1 MAMND
6 VAQGIEKPPGEEES
20 PRDRHLFGKG
30 PKKMLALDGGGVRGA
45 ITVAFLEEIER
56 ILTEEQQRQTG
67 LAADKQLAPP
77 EGTERAKTKPVRL
90 GDWFD
95 LCGGTSTGAIIAGA
109 LALGHTIGEIKD
121 FYLRLAPRVFKRP
134 FWRVPGLQSKFDARA
149 LTDEINAIVKDRRLD
164 SPDLITGLAV
174 IAKRMDTGSPWI
186 LANNK
191 KAPYWE
197 SNKFYRL
204 STLVRAS
211 TAAPHY
217 FDPEILPIT
226 EDAPQDPLGAVKA
239 NLTGLPILSVLLS
252 KVRALYG
259 MVSKSGPTSDTHGL
273 FVDGG
278 VTPHNSPV
286 VALLMTTVLKPMGIC
301 WQLGPENLTIIS
313 IGTGLYRTRVTFAD
327 VGFAGALK
335 LALGALVSMMGD
347 TQYLALAEMQWLG
360 QCMTCWTVNS
370 ELRTLCGDAPPG
382 GPWFR
387 FARYDVRL
395 EHAWLSQNLG
405 LNLGAKELTRL
416 QGMDDPGV
424 IETIYAIARTAAQ
437 KQVKREHFFPGDIQ
451 FTPCGRPSAACPRFI
466 GP

>member
-1 MAMND
+1 MND
-6 VAQGIEKPPGEEES
+6 VALGVEKPPDEEDN

-56 ILTEEQQRQTG
+56 ILSEEQQKQLGPT
-67 LAADKQLAPP
+67 ADKHPAPP
-77 EGTERAKTKPVRL
+77 EGTERAKAKPIRL

-95 LCGGTSTGAIIAGA
+95 LVGGTSTGAIIAGA
-109 LALGHTIGEIKD
+109 LALGHTIPEIKE

-149 LTDEINAIVKDRRLD
+149 LTDEINLIVKDRRLD

-174 IAKRMDTGSPWI
+174 IAKRMDTGSTWI

-191 KAPYWE
+191 KAPYWDG
-197 SNKFYRL
+197 NKHYRL
-204 STLVRAS
+204 ATLVRAS

-217 FDPEILPIT
+217 FDPEILAIT
-226 EDAPQDPLGAVKA
+226 EDAPEDPLGAVKA
-239 NLTGLPILSVLLS
+239 NLSGLPVLSLLLS

-259 MVSKSGPTSDTHGL
+259 MVSKSGPSSETHGL

-278 VTPHNSPV
+278 VTPHNSPSL
-286 VALLMTTVLKPMGIC
+286 ALLMTTVLKPLGIC

-313 IGTGLYRTRVTFAD
+313 IGTGLYRTKVTFAD
-327 VGFAGALK
+327 VGFAGALR
-335 LALGALVSMMGD
+335 LALGALLSLMSD

-360 QCMTCWTVNS
+360 QCMTCWTLNS
-370 ELRTLCGDAPPG
+370 ELRTLCGDTPPG

-387 FARYDVRL
+387 FARYDLRL
-395 EHAWLSQNLG
+395 EHPWLSQNLG
-405 LNLGAKELTRL
+405 LTLSDKELARL
-416 QGMDDPGV
+416 QGMDDPGT
-424 IETIYAIARTAAQ
+424 IETIYSIARTAAQ
-437 KQVKREHFFPGDIQ
+437 KQVKREHFFPGDAAQ

>member
-1 MAMND
+1 MND
-6 VAQGIEKPPGEEES
+6 VALATEKLPEEAES
-20 PRDRHLFGKG
+20 SRDRHLFGPG

-56 ILTEEQQRQTG
+56 ILTEEQQKR
-67 LAADKQLAPP
+67 LAPGADP
-77 EGTERAKTKPVRL
+77 DAVPPADMPPPQGETARL

-109 LALGHTIGEIKD
+109 LALGHTIGEIKE

-149 LTDEINAIVKDRRLD
+149 LSDEINLIVRDRRLD
-164 SPDLITGLAV
+164 SPDLITGFAV
-174 IAKRMDTGSPWI
+174 IAKRMDTGSTWI

-191 KAPYWE
+191 KAPYWDD
-197 SNKFYRL
+197 NKYYRL
-204 STLVRAS
+204 ATLVRAS

-226 EDAPQDPLGAVKA
+226 EDAPQDPLGNVHA
-239 NLTGLPILSVLLS
+239 NLSGMPLSSVLLS
-252 KVRALYG
+252 KIRALYG
-259 MVSKSGPTSDTHGL
+259 MVSKKGPSSETHGL

-286 VALLMTTVLKPMGIC
+286 LALLMMTVLKPLGIC

-313 IGTGLYRTRVTFAD
+313 IGTGLYRTKVTFAD

-335 LALGALVSMMGD
+335 LALGALLSLMSD

-360 QCMTCWTVNS
+360 QCMTCWMLNS
-370 ELRTLCGDAPPG
+370 ELRTLCGDSPPG

-387 FARYDVRL
+387 YARYDLRL
-395 EHAWLSQNLG
+395 ETAWLSQNLG
-405 LNLGAKELTRL
+405 LNISGKELIRL

-424 IETIYAIARTAAQ
+424 IETIYSMARTAAQ
-437 KQVKREHFFPGDIQ
+437 KQVKREHFFPGDTQ